1 MIDHVLGRPSS
12 QFRKYQVVAVVSFW
26 SLYLLSRGDKHG
38 PPVLRTLSQRLAK
51 RLTPWRSVVLTFLW
65 LYMCRNFAKIVGLES
80 PEPLANLYS
89 RAFFR
94 ATWVTTALDAGFWSA
109 MKIRNKPLRDLCSMI
124 FTIYYLFAA
133 EQAEEKV
140 RKVRAVLTVD
150 HLRVAWN
157 KPTTPYLKFFTAL
170 MRPRF
175 TKYKPRRIRI
185 PRPKQSHYKEP
196 VVAWMYFDGT
206 LAELEKQENVVLDI
220 PGGGFVAMDPR
231 TSDDKLLAWA
241 GRTGQPIL
249 SLDYRKAPEYPYPYA
264 LNECFDVYTQIV
276 ATRGRC
282 IGMKPDSCPRIVIT
296 GDSAGGNLACG
307 TTLMVIQ
314 SNQTGTSRGILP
326 SPAGLVLL
334 YPALDFN
341 IGSWMT
347 DDQMAL
353 IRNPRTAKKYERF
366 IKRKSEDIDRRY
378 TPTTPKPTSD
388 DDDDEGD
395 PNHDFFAPRG
405 GKSEIQPGGRHQT
418 TDIEAQKQAVQTS
431 KPQTLRTRLAV
442 SSIIS
447 YFGDRIL
454 TPEMMRAMI
463 ILYVGPYNR
472 PDFTTD
478 HLLCP
483 AVAPEG
489 LLAKFPKTYFLTGE
503 RDPLVDD
510 TVIFA
515 GRLRQ
520 AKLHLFR
527 DRQEVGLEKSTT
539 EFNEKDHVEVT
550 LIPGISHGF
559 VSFVSIFPEGWTHIF
574 RCGRWITDIFAR
586 PPHMFEGP
594 SIEAR
599 LRNGGTLHH
608 LDSGSSLELAT
619 TEARHHSR
627 RPTGES
633 MDDDAPLVMSSLTPS
648 KDPSAAAAA
657 APTAAAGHTNGVVKG
672 EHSRQKHEERD
683 SKSSEQERL
692 ARNKSLISLGSE
704 EDLLKR
710 RMKGLTVGLLGSQD
724 S

>member
-1 MIDHVLGRPSS
+1 MLTLGR
-12 QFRKYQVVAVVSFW
+12 
-26 SLYLLSRGDKHG
+26 GNKHG
-38 PPVLRTLSQRLAK
+38 PPLIRSLSQRLSK
-51 RLTPWRSVVLTFLW
+51 RFTPWQSVVLTFLW
-65 LYMCRNFAKIVGLES
+65 LYICQNFAKIVGLES

-94 ATWVTTALDAGFWSA
+94 ATWITTALDAGFWSA
-109 MKIRNKPLRDLCSMI
+109 MKIRNKPLRDICSI
-124 FTIYYLFAA
+124 LFTVYYLFAA
-133 EQAEEKV
+133 EQADEKV

-157 KPTTPYLKFFTAL
+157 KPTTPYLNFFTTS

-175 TKYKPRRIRI
+175 TKYKPRRLRI
-185 PRPKQSHYKEP
+185 PRPKQSNYKEP
-196 VVAWMYFDGT
+196 VVAWMYFNGT

-241 GRTGQPIL
+241 GRTGLPVL

-282 IGMKPDSCPRIVIT
+282 LGMKPDSCPRVVIT

-314 SNQTGTSRGILP
+314 SNQSNTLRGILP
-326 SPAGLVLL
+326 IPAGLVLL

-388 DDDDEGD
+388 DEDED
-395 PNHDFFAPRG
+395 RDFFAPR
-405 GKSEIQPGGRHQT
+405 EPLRQD
-418 TDIEAQKQAVQTS
+418 TDVEAQKQAVQVS
-431 KPQTLRTRLAV
+431 PPQTVKTRLAM
-442 SSIIS
+442 SSVIS

-515 GRLRQ
+515 GRVRQ
-520 AKLHLFR
+520 AKLHLFHE
-527 DRQEVGLEKSTT
+527 RQEVGLEKSTA
-539 EFNEKDHVEVT
+539 EFKEKDHVEVT

-559 VSFVSIFPEGWTHIF
+559 VSFVSIFPEGWKHVF
-574 RCGRWITDIFAR
+574 RAGRWIEEIFAK

-599 LRNGGTLHH
+599 LRNGSVHEAA
-608 LDSGSSLELAT
+608 LELAT
-619 TEARHHSR
+619 TARHHSR
-627 RPTGES
+627 RATGES

-648 KDPSAAAAA
+648 KESPPAAHA
-657 APTAAAGHTNGVVKG
+657 NGVAKG
-672 EHSRQKHEERD
+672 ESSKRKDEEKD
-683 SKSSEQERL
+683 KP

-710 RMKGLTVGLLGSQD
+710 RMKGLTVGLLGSSD
-724 S
+724 G

>member
-12 QFRKYQVVAVVSFW
+12 QFRKVQVFAVVSFW
-26 SLYLLSRGDKHG
+26 SLYLLRGDRHG
-38 PPVLRTLSQRLAK
+38 PPVLRNLSQRLSK
-51 RLTPWRSVVLTFLW
+51 RSTPWQSVVLTLLW
-65 LYMCRNFAKIVGLES
+65 LYICRNFAKIVGLES
-80 PEPLANLYS
+80 PEPLANLYNRS
-89 RAFFR
+89 YFR
-94 ATWVTTALDAGFWSA
+94 ATWITTALDAGFWSA
-109 MKIRNKPLRDLCSMI
+109 MRIRNKRVRDLASII
-124 FTIYYLFAA
+124 FTVYYLIAA
-133 EQAEEKV
+133 EQADEKV

-150 HLRVAWN
+150 HLRIAWN
-157 KPTTPYLKFFTAL
+157 KPNTPYLQWFTAL

-185 PRPKQSHYKEP
+185 PRPRGSAYKEP
-196 VVAWMYFDGT
+196 VVAWMYFDGS
-206 LAELEKQENVVLDI
+206 LAELESQKNLVLDV

-241 GRTGQPIL
+241 GKTGLPVL

-282 IGMKPDSCPRIVIT
+282 IGMKPDSCPRIVLT
-296 GDSAGGNLACG
+296 GDSAGGNLATG
-307 TTLMVIQ
+307 TALMIIQ
-314 SNQTGTSRGILP
+314 SNQASNTRGILP
-326 SPAGLVLL
+326 SPAGLVLM
-334 YPALDFN
+334 YPALDMN

-353 IRNPRTAKKYERF
+353 IRNPRTSKKYETF

-378 TPTTPKPTSD
+378 TPTTPKPSD
-388 DDDDEGD
+388 DGEDD
-395 PNHDFFAPRG
+395 PNHDFFATREESPQQQQKPPLKRVD
-405 GKSEIQPGGRHQT
+405 
-418 TDIEAQKQAVQTS
+418 TDVEAQKQAVADS
-431 KPQTLRTRLAV
+431 KPQPLRTRLAV

-463 ILYVGPYNR
+463 ILYVGPFNR

-483 AVAPEG
+483 AVAPEN

-520 AKLHLFR
+520 AKLHLFQE
-527 DRQEVGLEKSTT
+527 RQEVGLEKSTA
-539 EFNEKDHVEVT
+539 EFNEKDHVEVA

-559 VSFVSIFPEGWTHIF
+559 VQFVSIFPEGWNHVF
-574 RCGRWITDIFAR
+574 RCGRWIQQIFEQ
-586 PPHMFEGP
+586 PPHAFEGP
-594 SIEAR
+594 ALESR
-599 LRNGGTLHH
+599 LRAGTLSNGGAAANGN
-608 LDSGSSLELAT
+608 GSHLELAAT
-619 TEARHHSR
+619 TQLRHHR
-627 RPTGES
+627 RTMTGES
-633 MDDDAPLVMSSLTPS
+633 VDDDAPLAMSSLRADDVNRSPPKANGTAPPPQESGRGRGRARAEEKS
-648 KDPSAAAAA
+648 KP
-657 APTAAAGHTNGVVKG
+657 
-672 EHSRQKHEERD
+672 ERT
-683 SKSSEQERL
+683 
-692 ARNKSLISLGSE
+692 KSLVSLGSE

-710 RMKGLTVGLLGSQD
+710 RMKGLTVGLMGSND

>member
-12 QFRKYQVVAVVSFW
+12 QFRKVQVFAVVSFW
-26 SLYLLSRGDKHG
+26 SLYLLTGDKHG
-38 PPVLRTLSQRLAK
+38 PPILRLVSQRLSK
-51 RLTPWRSVVLTFLW
+51 RITLWQSVVLTL
-65 LYMCRNFAKIVGLES
+65 LYLYICRNFAKLVGLES

-89 RAFFR
+89 RSYFR

-109 MKIRNKPLRDLCSMI
+109 MRIRNKTMRDLASMI
-124 FTIYYLFAA
+124 FTVYYLIAA
-133 EQAEEKV
+133 EQADEKV

-157 KPTTPYLKFFTAL
+157 KSNTPYLKWINAL

-185 PRPKQSHYKEP
+185 PRPKQSNYKEP
-196 VVAWMYFDGT
+196 VVAWMYFDGS
-206 LAELEKQENVVLDI
+206 LAELEKQENLVLDI

-241 GRTGQPIL
+241 GRTGLPIL
-249 SLDYRKAPEYPYPYA
+249 SLDYKKAPEYPYPYA
-264 LNECFDVYTQIV
+264 LNECFDVYAQIV

-282 IGMKPDSCPRIVIT
+282 VGMKPHACPRIVLT
-296 GDSAGGNLACG
+296 GDSAGGNLAVG

-314 SNQTGTSRGILP
+314 SNLAGTSRGILP

-334 YPALDFN
+334 YPSLDMN
-341 IGSWMT
+341 ISSWMT

-378 TPTTPKPTSD
+378 TPTTPKPVSD
-388 DDDDEGD
+388 DEEDD
-395 PNHDFFAPRG
+395 PNHDFFAPREEE
-405 GKSEIQPGGRHQT
+405 GKEPSAVAAAVTRHD
-418 TDIEAQKQAVQTS
+418 TDVEAQQQVVALS
-431 KPQTLRTRLAV
+431 KPQALRTRLAV

-463 ILYVGPYNR
+463 ILYVGPYHR

-483 AVAPEG
+483 AVAPEN

-527 DRQEVGLEKSTT
+527 ERQEVGLEKSSE

-559 VSFVSIFPEGWTHIF
+559 VSFVSVFPEGWKHIF
-574 RCGRWITDIFAR
+574 RCGKWIQEIFDR
-586 PPHMFEGP
+586 PPHQFEGP
-594 SIEAR
+594 MIESR
-599 LRNGGTLHH
+599 LRSGTLTHA
-608 LDSGSSLELAT
+608 SNSSNLELPST
-619 TEARHHSR
+619 QMRHHR
-627 RPTGES
+627 RTPTGES
-633 MDDDAPLVMSSLTPS
+633 LDDDAPLVMSSLKEKE
-648 KDPSAAAAA
+648 KDRKKE
-657 APTAAAGHTNGVVKG
+657 NDVVKSSANRTSNHHRR
-672 EHSRQKHEERD
+672 EEKQKPD
-683 SKSSEQERL
+683 GP
-692 ARNKSLISLGSE
+692 ARRKSLVSLGSE

-710 RMKGLTVGLLGSQD
+710 RMKGLTVGLMGSND